1 MLQESILMYLNVY
14 SVKNLSYLLV
24 SVMSSP
30 NFNTNEP
37 LIQNI
42 KERIT
47 EIYDESDP
55 ELDSGTKERLAITMG
70 RGYGLD

>member
-14 SVKNLSYLLV
+14 SIKNLSYLLV

-30 NFNTNEP
+30 NFSTNEQ

-55 ELDSGTKERLAITMG
+55 DLDNGTKERLAITMG
-70 RGYGLD
+70 HGYGLD

>member
-1 MLQESILMYLNVY
+1 MYLNVY
-14 SVKNLSYLLV
+14 SIKNLSYLLV
-24 SVMSSP
+24 SVLSSP
-30 NFNTNEP
+30 NFSTNEQ

-55 ELDSGTKERLAITMG
+55 DLDNGTKERLAITMG
-70 RGYGLD
+70 QGYGLN